1 MFPRRLSTGIAYTP
15 AGALQHRI
23 TLLQQN
29 QQRDTNGEFLDPVI
43 FAETWASI
51 SILQG
56 RDLERAQQIVSEVS
70 HKVVIRHIEGV
81 KSSMTVQFVDRTFL
95 IQAVEDPDE
104 RKVELHLLCLERNDG
119 QPGER

>member
-29 QQRDTNGEFLDPVI
+29 PQRDANGEFLDPVI
-43 FAETWASI
+43 FVETWASI

-81 KSSMTVQFVDRTFL
+81 KFSMTVQFGDRNFL

-119 QPGER
+119 QAGGR